1 MGSWLSSVPG
11 GLVSGAIVGLIFG
24 VLFEDPLKK
33 LLRAG
38 VRRLRRM
45 ITRSAVPLAL
55 GREFR
60 LGPLHA
66 PCLILEGD
74 GTHVLKP
81 ERINV
86 LVNSVGVQLPEEMA
100 RWRAEIAAE
109 QERRRSTGEES
120 AWNGAMYAVEDLVI
134 SRSGPNEEPDV
145 TLILKHS
152 DYYTFLATQRLD
164 RRFPGGATPRSL
176 YLDGR
181 EPRQIPD
188 FMRSS
193 FGINMAVVTAD
204 NWLVVSR
211 RSPRT
216 ATGQDM
222 WAPSVNESLS
232 PDKDSVDGA
241 PPDLFRAARRG
252 MREELH
258 LEDDQYDLRL
268 LAFHLA
274 TSLSQWGVMFLTRL
288 GAMSRAEFEAHLSR
302 GIEDGWEHR
311 AIDYVPLKPDSV
323 LRYLLRSDRRNNWTP
338 AGPALYYLTLVNTY
352 GRRQVDAALGRVLHD
367 LS

>member
-1 MGSWLSSVPG
+1 MASWLSSVPG
-11 GLVSGAIVGLIFG
+11 GLISGAAVGLIFG

-33 LLRAG
+33 LLWWG
-38 VRRLRRM
+38 VRRLRQL

-66 PCLILEGD
+66 PCVILEGD
-74 GTHVLKP
+74 GTHVLEP
-81 ERINV
+81 ERVSV
-86 LVNSVGVQLPEEMA
+86 LVNPVDVQLPEEMA

-109 QERRRSTGEES
+109 QERRRSNGEES

-134 SRSGPNEEPDV
+134 SRVGPHEQPDV

-164 RRFPGGATPRSL
+164 RRLVGGATPRSL
-176 YLDGR
+176 YVDGR
-181 EPRQIPD
+181 QPGQIPD

-193 FGINMAVVTAD
+193 FGMNVAVVTAD

-211 RSPRT
+211 RSART

-232 PDKDSVDGA
+232 PDKDSVEGR
-241 PPDLFRAARRG
+241 PPDLFSAARRG
-252 MREELH
+252 MREEINV
-258 LEDDQYDLRL
+258 EDDQYELRL

-274 TSLSQWGVMFLTRL
+274 TSLSQWGVMFLARL
-288 GAMSRAEFEAHLSR
+288 SAMSRADFEAHVSR
-302 GIEDGWEHR
+302 GVGDGWEHR
-311 AIDYVPLKPDSV
+311 AIDYVPLKPDV
-323 LRYLLRSDRRNNWTP
+323 TLRYLLRSDRRNNWTP

-352 GRRQVDAALGRVLHD
+352 GRRQVDAALGRVLRD
-367 LS
+367 VS

>member
-1 MGSWLSSVPG
+1 HLPDQKRWETACPTH
-11 GLVSGAIVGLIFG
+11 
-24 VLFEDPLKK
+24 PQNQ
-33 LLRAG
+33 R
-38 VRRLRRM
+38 
-45 ITRSAVPLAL
+45 ITRSTFKDEAL
-55 GREFR
+55 
-60 LGPLHA
+60 
-66 PCLILEGD
+66 
-74 GTHVLKP
+74 
-81 ERINV
+81 
-86 LVNSVGVQLPEEMA
+86 A

-109 QERRRSTGEES
+109 QERRSSTGEES

-134 SRSGPNEEPDV
+134 SRSGPKEEPDV

-164 RRFPGGATPRSL
+164 RRLPGGATLRGL

-193 FGINMAVVTAD
+193 FGMNVAVVTSD

-211 RSPRT
+211 RSART

-241 PPDLFRAARRG
+241 PPDLFSAARRG
-252 MREELH
+252 VREELH
-258 LEDDQYDLRL
+258 IGEDQYELRL

-274 TSLSQWGVMFLTRL
+274 TSLSQWGVMFLARL
-288 GAMSRAEFEAHLSR
+288 SAMSRAEFEAHVSR
-302 GIEDGWEHR
+302 GVEDGWEHR
-311 AIDYVPLKPDSV
+311 AIDYVAFEPEPA
-323 LRYLLRSDRRNNWTP
+323 LRYLLRTDRRNSWTP
-338 AGPALYYLTLVNTY
+338 AAPALYYLTLVNTY
-352 GRRQVDAALGRVLHD
+352 GRRQVDAALGRVLPD
-367 LS
+367 VS